1 MATVPGRYSNPIH
14 SPDSSS
20 VSGSA
25 QASQARANT
34 SNSRDTSSE
43 LPLNEIRPGPSPSHP
58 NPSNDRP
65 SRRPNTTPKNPFR
78 SPPDAFVDLTQ
89 ESPSMS
95 QPVRDARSGKR
106 MLRDSAEMPPSS
118 TKKRRLDAVEDEI
131 EELDLCDVQSDTD
144 LARVLERQRVA
155 TVRAQQEQADLPTKL
170 ANMTCVVC
178 MEEMTNMT
186 ATHCGRFSTCPTSPL
201 GTQLTTSLARPSV
214 LSYMSDGSADRWRES
229 SK

>member
-1 MATVPGRYSNPIH
+1 MATDRGRYPNPIH
-14 SPDSSS
+14 SLNSSTPQS
-20 VSGSA
+20 SALDSA
-25 QASQARANT
+25 QASQARANI
-34 SNSRDTSSE
+34 SDSRDTSSE
-43 LPLNEIRPGPSPSHP
+43 HPLNEIRPGPAVGTHPFRPTSPSQ
-58 NPSNDRP
+58 DRP
-65 SRRPNTTPKNPFR
+65 SRRPNTALKNPLR

-106 MLRDSAEMPPSS
+106 MSRDSAEMPPSS
-118 TKKRRLDAVEDEI
+118 SKKRRVDAVEDEI

-186 ATHCGRFSTCPTSPL
+186 ATHCGTPPTFL
-201 GTQLTTSLARPSV
+201 HHL
-214 LSYMSDGSADRWRES
+214 
-229 SK
+229 

>member
-1 MATVPGRYSNPIH
+1 MATDRGRYPNPIH
-14 SPDSSS
+14 SPNSSTPRS
-20 VSGSA
+20 SASDSA
-25 QASQARANT
+25 QASPANASISGSRA
-34 SNSRDTSSE
+34 TSSE
-43 LPLNEIRPGPSPSHP
+43 HPLNETRPGRAVGTHP
-58 NPSNDRP
+58 LRPTSSSFPHPGNNRP
-65 SRRPNTTPKNPFR
+65 SRRPNTAVKNPLR

-89 ESPSMS
+89 ESPFMS

-106 MLRDSAEMPPSS
+106 MSRDSAEMPPSS
-118 TKKRRLDAVEDEI
+118 SKKRRVDAVEDEI

-186 ATHCGRFSTCPTSPL
+186 ATHCGTSPTFL
-201 GTQLTTSLARPSV
+201 HHL
-214 LSYMSDGSADRWRES
+214 
-229 SK
+229 